1 MKYIYLI
8 LLLCSGAGVV
18 PQKVIAAEKKPQS
31 CQINYLDGQLIICC
45 PDETGNWSCNPY

>member
-8 LLLCSGAGVV
+8 LLLCLRAGGS
-18 PQKVIAAEKKPQS
+18 PQKVIVAEKQPQS

-45 PDETGNWSCNPY
+45 PDETGKWSCKPY

>member
-8 LLLCSGAGVV
+8 LLLCLGTGVA
-18 PQKVIAAEKKPQS
+18 PQKVIAEEKKPQL

-45 PDETGNWSCNPY
+45 PDETGRWSCKPY